1 MRDPS
6 DALTTQLLSWLA
18 EKPRTYGETM
28 DAWKTSCPRLPIWED
43 AVDEHLVEVRRGTSM
58 RGAKVILTDRGQ
70 ARLANAESR

>member
-18 EKPRTYGETM
+18 EKPRSYGETM

-43 AVDEHLVEVRRGTSM
+43 AVVERLVEVRGGASM
-58 RGAKVILTDRGQ
+58 RGASVVLTDQGR
-70 ARLANAESR
+70 ARLADAQTR